1 MSKYSSNEKNES
13 FLSISIHPSSRKTP
27 YNKVKR
33 TKNKSMND
41 IPESPKP
48 MSRVTRTLMLH
59 FKSHSFICSDKC
71 NEDELHP
78 ENGVEQKY

>member
-13 FLSISIHPSSRKTP
+13 FISLHIHPSSRKTP
-27 YNKVKR
+27 YNKVKT

-41 IPESPKP
+41 TPESPKP
-48 MSRVTRTLMLH
+48 MLRVTRILMLD

-71 NEDELHP
+71 RGDELHP
-78 ENGVEQKY
+78 DNGVEQKY